1 MINTNRGISPTVRE
15 GSDHSS
21 AEPSLT
27 VGLMPRSR
35 RAKPG
40 NARYTKQEMATV
52 SHVGLFRKNI
62 LLALCMLAWAFGS
75 SPAHAQDQLPELVR
89 RIKPSAVAI
98 ETFDARGEK
107 LSRGSGFFVDV
118 DRVVTNRHVI
128 DGAYR
133 AEVHLNSGNS
143 FQVKSVLAIDAE
155 GDLALLKVDAPA
167 NLVRPLSLD
176 RTSPQEGES
185 VVVIGNPFG
194 LEGSVTNGIVS
205 AVRDIPGF
213 GRIIQITAPISPGSS
228 GSPVVNMQGQVIGV
242 ATLQITGGQSV
253 NFAIPSDRIALLDRS
268 AQTQTGTTMSLGELV
283 AATGRNKRARAVEF
297 FRDGLSFL
305 TKDDCQNALPYF
317 QRATESDNSYAEAW
331 AQTGFCNEKLGR
343 HAEAIEA
350 SKKAV
355 GIRPSAESFFNIG
368 LANYYLKQYRE
379 SEAAYRQAIKLDP
392 YNAADAYY
400 ALGLTYREWGQ
411 FDDEIQAYK
420 HALRLKPDYAR
431 AYDRMGQRYL
441 QMKKYAE
448 AIEAFKQL
456 AVLRPG
462 DANALN
468 SLGEA
473 YEALNRHDDS
483 AEAFRQAIRL
493 KPDFGKAY
501 FNLGKTLL
509 AQGNRDAA
517 IEQYVILQNLDE
529 DWAEKLYGLIYP

>member
-1 MINTNRGISPTVRE
+1 MKAV
-15 GSDHSS
+15 
-21 AEPSLT
+21 
-27 VGLMPRSR
+27 R
-35 RAKPG
+35 RAWFKILT
-40 NARYTKQEMATV
+40 AAFFVVTAT
-52 SHVGLFRKNI
+52 
-62 LLALCMLAWAFGS
+62 LAGTSAFS
-75 SPAHAQDQLPELVR
+75 QDQLPELVR

-107 LSRGSGFFVDV
+107 LSRGSGFFIDR

-143 FQVKSVLAIDAE
+143 FQVKSVLAVDAE
-155 GDLALLKVDAPA
+155 GDVALLKVEAPP
-167 NLVRPLSLD
+167 NLVRPLPLD

-185 VVVIGNPFG
+185 IVVIGNPFG

-228 GSPVVNMQGQVIGV
+228 GSPVVNMQGQVIGI

-253 NFAIPSDRIALLDRS
+253 NFAIPSERIAQLDRNS
-268 AQTQTGTTMSLGELV
+268 QSDNSQQLSLGELV
-283 AATGRNKRARAVEF
+283 ASTSRNKRAKAVEY

-305 TKDDCQNALPYF
+305 SKDDCQSALPYF
-317 QRATESDNSYAEAW
+317 QKATESDNAYGEAW
-331 AQTGFCNEKLGR
+331 AQAGFCNEKLGR
-343 HAEAIEA
+343 HVEAIEA

-355 GIRPSAESFFNIG
+355 SIRPSAESYFNIG

-379 SEAAYRQAIKLDP
+379 SEQAYRQAIKIDP

-400 ALGLTYREWGQ
+400 ALGLTYRDWGQ
-411 FDDEIQAYK
+411 FDDEVQAYK
-420 HALRLKPDYAR
+420 HALRLKPDYAS
-431 AYDRMGQRYL
+431 AYDRLGQRYL
-441 QMKKYAE
+441 QLKKFAE
-448 AIEAFKQL
+448 AVDAFKQL
-456 AVLRPG
+456 AALRPA
-462 DANALN
+462 DANVQN
-468 SLGEA
+468 NLGEV
-473 YEALNRHDDS
+473 YEAMNKHDES
-483 AEAFRQAIRL
+483 VEAFRQAIRL

-517 IEQYVILQNLDE
+517 IEQYVILQNLDQ
-529 DWAEKLYGLIYP
+529 DWAEKLYNLIYP